1 MTTFRNKIPNRDM
14 IENLA
19 FDASGLIPAVAQ
31 DATTGEVLMLAW
43 MNREALMKTV
53 ETGNVHYYSR
63 SRACL
68 WLKGETSGHF
78 QRVREIRR
86 DCDDDALLLIVDQV
100 GAACH
105 TGRHS
110 CFYRDISGTEVPGE
124 PAPSLAAERA
134 DVLRRLQAII
144 EDRRSHPKEG
154 SYTNY
159 LFDKG
164 IDKMLKKVGEESA
177 EVIIA
182 AKNPEKEELVYEAA
196 DLLFHL
202 SVVLTERGLSWTDIF
217 SELERR
223 RSAGNKNGKKS
234 DRAETPVCRTR
245 GM

>member
-1 MTTFRNKIPNRDM
+1 MIMSDRDLD
-14 IENLA
+14 INNIIGSLA

-31 DATTGEVLMLAW
+31 DAATGEVLMLAW
-43 MNREALMKTV
+43 MNREALLKTV
-53 ETGNVHYYSR
+53 ETGSAHYYSR

-86 DCDDDALLLIVDQV
+86 DCDDDALLLIVDQE
-100 GAACH
+100 GPACH
-105 TGRHS
+105 TGNRS
-110 CFYRDISGTEVPGE
+110 CFYRRLDGGEVSGEACG
-124 PAPSLAAERA
+124 ALQN
-134 DVLRRLQAII
+134 LQAVI

-159 LFDKG
+159 LFEKG

-182 AKNPEKEELVYEAA
+182 AKNPDKGELVYEVA
-196 DLLFHL
+196 DVLFHL
-202 SVVLTERGLSWTDIF
+202 SVLLTERRLSWSDVF

-223 RSAGNKNGKKS
+223 RPAKEGVK
-234 DRAETPVCRTR
+234 RIP
-245 GM
+245 